1 MDSTLARISTS
12 PRLLSSQPFKV
23 LTPAAARSRL
33 ADNKCLAD
41 QHLHTGEGGEVIGQ
55 EQNVTHTPKKV
66 RYYFI
71 HRFMTSESVFFAMNK
86 HSHGITKL

>member
-1 MDSTLARISTS
+1 MNKHSHGIT
-12 PRLLSSQPFKV
+12 KV
-23 LTPAAARSRL
+23 A
-33 ADNKCLAD
+33 
-41 QHLHTGEGGEVIGQ
+41 GQ

-66 RYYFI
+66 RYYYI

>member
-71 HRFMTSESVFFAMNK
+71 HRFMTSESIF
-86 HSHGITKL
+86 SL